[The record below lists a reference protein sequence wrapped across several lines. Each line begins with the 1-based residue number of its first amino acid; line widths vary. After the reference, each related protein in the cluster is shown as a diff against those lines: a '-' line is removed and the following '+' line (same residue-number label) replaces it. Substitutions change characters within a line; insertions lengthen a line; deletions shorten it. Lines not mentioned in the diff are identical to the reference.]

1 MQNGMKLKTILLT
14 LVLSTGISFQ
24 RCSVVEDACDC
35 GDFFGEFFDVR
46 GMELIHFRQTDASV
60 QIIGQGEEVP
70 FSSYSG
76 LNINFIV
83 DYIGHASPK
92 SHGFSLINTAM
103 ACTCVPNGI
112 AGSRDEVLTNLVI
125 TTINDYDENHLAGD
139 TINDLHARLFH
150 LVC

>member
-14 LVLSTGISFQ
+14 LVLTTGISFQ

-35 GDFFGEFFDVR
+35 SDFLGEFFDVR

-83 DYIGHASPK
+83 DYIGQASPK
-92 SHGFSLINTAM
+92 SHGFSLINTAIPAIKPPPPTGTKM
-103 ACTCVPNGI
+103 ISGC
-112 AGSRDEVLTNLVI
+112 E
-125 TTINDYDENHLAGD
+125 
-139 TINDLHARLFH
+139 
-150 LVC
+150 